1 MRTGRHQVLGTG
13 LLCGIAVLATWGG
26 RASAAPIAMPAE
38 STVWMHFEA
47 GACPDADGDDCIGS
61 NLIGVAPPNGIP
73 LTTLPYP
80 GYDPSVYAE
89 VLPDRVRSSISVKS
103 AGAFLRCSFE
113 DTYTV
118 HGSAAGSFPVT
129 VTVAAAGTASTVNLG
144 AVPSPERL
152 VGANVNVEIGTFDH
166 SPVAEP
172 EQFRVTPFDATTT
185 ATQSFPTTVGNSPAS
200 LPVSVST
207 SGSVTTSVG
216 STFTLAYGV
225 NSAMSTGKI
234 DLTSGG
240 ATISFALPEGVWLT
254 STQGGVFGQ
263 PAAPQV
269 PLPAFVYPTTALALA
284 GLARRAARRSL

>member
-1 MRTGRHQVLGTG
+1 MRTGRHQILGTM
-13 LLCGIAVLATWGG
+13 LLFGIAVAAAWTG
-26 RASAAPIAMPAE
+26 RASAAPIAMPAG
-38 STVWMHFEA
+38 STVWIHYEA
-47 GACPDADGDDCIGS
+47 GACPDADGDDCVGS

-73 LTTLPYP
+73 MTTFPYP
-80 GYDPSVYAE
+80 GYDPIAYAE
-89 VLPDRVRSSISVKS
+89 VLPDQVRSLASVKN

-118 HGSAAGSFPVT
+118 HGSAAGSFAVT
-129 VTVAAAGTASTVNLG
+129 ATLAAAGTASTVHVG
-144 AVPSPERL
+144 SVPSPERM
-152 VGANVNVEIGTFDH
+152 VGAHVDVEIGTFDH
-166 SPVAEP
+166 TPVAEA

-185 ATQSFPTTVGNSPAS
+185 ATQSFSTTFGNTPATF
-200 LPVSVST
+200 PVSVST
-207 SGSVTTSVG
+207 SRTLTTSVG

-225 NSAMSTGKI
+225 NSAMSQGSI
-234 DLTSGG
+234 DLTGAG

-254 STQGGVFGQ
+254 STQGGVFGT